1 MIEQADFATL
11 VEHALAVSG
20 RAHMRPVIE
29 KELLHYDIL
38 FTLDNAGLLSSL
50 TFQGGTCLRLCYGSP
65 RFSEDLDF
73 SGGRDFTS
81 VQLMDIKSCVEDYVG
96 NRYQLDVTVKEPS
109 ELKNSPEYEGINIDK
124 WQVSIVTS
132 PERRDVP
139 RQRIKL
145 EIANIPSYSRQ
156 PRALQVNYD
165 FLPDGYSD
173 TLVLSESLDEVLADK
188 VISLVNTHRYVRH
201 RDIWDL
207 RWLKQQ
213 GAALNTAWIKNKIQD
228 YQISDYL
235 TKLDDMRERLPEI
248 IHGKVFQ
255 DEMSRFIPMDV
266 QERTLLKQGFHEFLV
281 QDLQETLDS
290 VKVNIDNSS
299 GHTPFTI

>member
-109 ELKNSPEYEGINIDK
+109 ELKKSPEYEGINIDK

-213 GAALNTAWIKNKIQD
+213 GAVLNTAWIKNKIQD

-290 VKVNIDNSS
+290 VKVNMDNSS
-299 GHTPFTI
+299 GHTPFAI

>member
-1 MIEQADFATL
+1 MIEQADFNAL
-11 VEHALAVSG
+11 VAQAMADSG
-20 RAHMRPVIE
+20 RRHMRPVIE

-38 FTLDNAGLLSSL
+38 FTLDKSGLLNQL

-73 SGGRDFTS
+73 AGGRDFTS
-81 VQLMDIKSCVEDYVG
+81 GKLQDIKDCIEHYIG
-96 NRYQLDVTVKEPS
+96 NRYQLEVSVKEPA
-109 ELKNSPEYEGINIDK
+109 ELKNTPEYEGINVDK

-132 PERRDVP
+132 PERKDIP

-165 FLPDGYSD
+165 FLPDGYGD
-173 TLVLSESLDEVLADK
+173 TLVLSESLDEVMADK

-213 GAALNTAWIKNKIQD
+213 GAALNREWVNNKIQD
-228 YQISDYL
+228 YKITDYL
-235 TKLDDMRERLPEI
+235 SKLDEMRGRLPDI
-248 IHGKVFQ
+248 IHGKPFQ

-266 QERTLLKQGFHEFLV
+266 QERTLLKDGFYAFLV
-281 QDLQETLDS
+281 QEIQELLDAVKLGMTDLS
-290 VKVNIDNSS
+290 NSNQ
-299 GHTPFTI
+299 FTI